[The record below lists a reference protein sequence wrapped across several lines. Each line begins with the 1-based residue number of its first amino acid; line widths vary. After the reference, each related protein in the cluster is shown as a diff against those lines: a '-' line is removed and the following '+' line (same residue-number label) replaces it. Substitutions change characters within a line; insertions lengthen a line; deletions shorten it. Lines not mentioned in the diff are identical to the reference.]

1 LAPLSDDAS
10 RAERFDSS
18 LSVVVDVFMWPNND
32 DEADGVRI
40 EHAIDGPKGAAAPD
54 GELQGAE
61 VLERALEGMS
71 CQGVRLQS
79 A

>member
-1 LAPLSDDAS
+1 MASRSDDAS
-10 RAERFDSS
+10 SVERLDPS
-18 LSVVVDVFMWPNND
+18 LSAVVDVFMWPDND

-40 EHAIDGPKGAAAPD
+40 EHAIDGPKGAAALD

-61 VLERALEGMS
+61 VVERALEGMS
-71 CQGVRLQS
+71 CQGVRLQP

>member
-1 LAPLSDDAS
+1 MAS
-10 RAERFDSS
+10 RSDVASSAERLDPSFSA
-18 LSVVVDVFMWPNND
+18 VVDVFVWPDHN
-32 DEADGVRI
+32 DEADGVRV
-40 EHAIDGPKGAAAPD
+40 EHAIDGPKGAAALD

-61 VLERALEGMS
+61 VVERALEGMS